1 MFSAGAVSLVVSWV
15 AIMKL
20 GVSGALIG
28 MLAGEVM
35 TLAGIAIMSVRES
48 RRPVALNLSS
58 MET

>member
-1 MFSAGAVSLVVSWV
+1 MVSWV